1 VSDHQS
7 SSRPAG
13 SRAPWREFVARLGF
27 RTGASLLPAR
37 LAPANTGGERG
48 SDMQTTNETEGHPKA
63 LPDALRLLAL
73 DAEDLAV
80 VSCNLQDA
88 VVRVAD
94 IAFLPRQRRFALL
107 ASRFDWVAA
116 EAGRMER
123 CRAGLHFEHV
133 TRVAS
138 AGFQQGDTNTVLN
151 LLSIA
156 FEETEAPAGTIV
168 LTFSG
173 GSAIRLDVEC
183 VDAQMRDVGPRWTA
197 HHKPGHAIDDAPA
210 AGQ

>member
-1 VSDHQS
+1 
-7 SSRPAG
+7 
-13 SRAPWREFVARLGF
+13 
-27 RTGASLLPAR
+27 
-37 LAPANTGGERG
+37 
-48 SDMQTTNETEGHPKA
+48 MQTTNETAEKSAA
-63 LPDALRLLAL
+63 LPEALRLVAL

-94 IAFLPRQRRFALL
+94 VAFLPRQRRFALL

-123 CRAGLHFEHV
+123 CRAGLHFDNV
-133 TRVAS
+133 TKVSSTGFHRDDTAS
-138 AGFQQGDTNTVLN
+138 VLN

-156 FEETEAPAGTIV
+156 FEETETPAGTVV

-173 GSAIRLDVEC
+173 GAGIRLDVEC
-183 VDAQMRDVGPRWTA
+183 VDAQMRDVGPRWSA
-197 HHKPGHAIDDAPA
+197 QHKPGHAIDDAPDE
-210 AGQ
+210 GK